1 VERPARRFTW
11 NGARAHCASTLRTVP
26 DAVDARLAELTAQY
40 DLPDRATERLRG
52 VLGHVEAEPTSITTV
67 RDPAQGVELHVA
79 DSLAGLEVEQLR
91 EAGSIADLGAGG
103 GFPGL
108 VLAVALP
115 AARITLVESV
125 GKKCEFLRRTAADL
139 GLHNVTVV
147 NARAEAWREGIG
159 SQDAVTARA
168 LAPLS
173 VLAEYAAPLLADGGA
188 LVAWKG
194 RRDRSEEADG
204 AHAAEVLGL
213 EPLPPRAVSP
223 IPGANERHLYVYLKV
238 APTPDRFPRRE
249 GIARKRPLQR
259 STAG

>member
-1 VERPARRFTW
+1 VERGRR
-11 NGARAHCASTLRTVP
+11 RDASTLRTVP
-26 DAVDARLAELTAQY
+26 DHVDIRLAELAARY
-40 DLPDRATERLRG
+40 ELPDAAAERLG
-52 VLGHVEAEPTSITTV
+52 GILDHVAAEPTSITTV

-91 EAGSIADLGAGG
+91 GAASIADLGAGG

-115 AARITLVESV
+115 AAQVTLVESV

-139 GLHNVTVV
+139 ELHNVTVV

-159 SQDAVTARA
+159 SQAAVTARA
-168 LAPLS
+168 LAPLT
-173 VLAEYAAPLLADGGA
+173 VLAEYAAPLLVDGGA

-194 RRDRSEEADG
+194 RRDASEEADG
-204 AHAAEVLGL
+204 VHAAEVLGL
-213 EPLPPRAVSP
+213 EPLPPRTVSP
-223 IPGANERHLYVYLKV
+223 IPGADDRHLYVYLKV
-238 APTPDRFPRRE
+238 GVTPARFPRRE

-259 STAG
+259 STAT

>member
-1 VERPARRFTW
+1 VEPLLRR
-11 NGARAHCASTLRTVP
+11 GASTLRTVP
-26 DAVDARLAELTAQY
+26 DAVAARLAELAVQY
-40 DLPDRATERLRG
+40 ELPDDAADRLRG
-52 VLGHVEAEPTSITTV
+52 VLDHVETEPTSITTV
-67 RDPAQGVELHVA
+67 RDPTQGVELHVA

-91 EAGSIADLGAGG
+91 GATSIADLGAGG

-115 AARITLVESV
+115 TARVTLVESV

-139 GLHNVTVV
+139 ELHNVTVV

-168 LAPLS
+168 LAPLT
-173 VLAEYAAPLLADGGA
+173 VLAEYAAPLLVDAGA

-194 RRDRSEEADG
+194 RRDPSEEVDG
-204 AHAAEVLGL
+204 TYAAGVLGL
-213 EPLPPRAVSP
+213 EALPPRAVSP
-223 IPGANERHLYVYLKV
+223 IPGADDRHLYVYLKV
-238 APTPDRFPRRE
+238 APTPARFPRRE

-259 STAG
+259 STAA